1 MRPLLN
7 SIIFSFRYGHSVV
20 AYVFFFVFSYLPSFL
35 Q

>member
-1 MRPLLN
+1 VP
-7 SIIFSFRYGHSVV
+7 